1 MNYLDNLPDDAIKI
15 INREVQKAY
24 IIKRRIER
32 KNNRKINREQK
43 EKAEERKNIIEKY
56 IRLYY
61 NYIEYQN
68 NKKYTEKINKDNNYN
83 MSLYR
88 KIINEYGENVIETE
102 EYIGFNEPYINA
114 KIYIDGKIKII
125 TFK

>member
-15 INREVQKAY
+15 INREVQTR
-24 IIKRRIER
+24 RRIER

-43 EKAEERKNIIEKY
+43 EKADERKNIIEKY

-88 KIINEYGENVIETE
+88 KIINEYGENIIETE
-102 EYIGFNEPYINA
+102 EYIGFDEPYINA
-114 KIYIDGKIKII
+114 KINIDGKIKII

>member
-1 MNYLDNLPDDAIKI
+1 MNYLDILPDDTIKI

-43 EKAEERKNIIEKY
+43 EKAEKRKNIIEKY
-56 IRLYY
+56 ARLYY

-68 NKKYTEKINKDNNYN
+68 NKKYTEKINKDNNYT

-88 KIINEYGENVIETE
+88 KIINEYGENVIEIE
-102 EYIGFNEPYINA
+102 EYIGFDKPYINA
-114 KIYIDGKIKII
+114 KIYIDGKIKIM

>member
-1 MNYLDNLPDDAIKI
+1 MNYLDILPDDTIKI

-43 EKAEERKNIIEKY
+43 EKAEKRKNIIEKY
-56 IRLYY
+56 ARLYY

-68 NKKYTEKINKDNNYN
+68 NKKYTEKINKDNNYT

-102 EYIGFNEPYINA
+102 EYIGFDKPYINA
-114 KIYIDGKIKII
+114 KIYIDGKIKIM